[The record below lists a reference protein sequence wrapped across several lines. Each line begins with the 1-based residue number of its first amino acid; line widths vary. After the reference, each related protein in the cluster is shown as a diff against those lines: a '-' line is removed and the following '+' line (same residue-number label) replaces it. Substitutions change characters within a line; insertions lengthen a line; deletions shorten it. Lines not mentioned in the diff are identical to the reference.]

1 MKWELRGGE
10 ASSAGAKHQAVPG
23 RGGGMSGGPSP
34 RPQDGP
40 GLCAGKAGW
49 RGVRGVR
56 PPWQPAGAPGWGLVA
71 AGDLP
76 GTPGTL
82 EAATESA
89 SPPASPHGQAHLC
102 PSLQPLSTA
111 LLLTSSG
118 AQLRHDQPA
127 GMERLLVG

>member
-1 MKWELRGGE
+1 MKWELWGGA

-34 RPQDGP
+34 RPQHGP

-49 RGVRGVR
+49 HGVRGAR
-56 PPWQPAGAPGWGLVA
+56 PPWQLAEAPGQELVA

-82 EAATESA
+82 EAARVSQPSGLTTRAGPPLPLPSA
-89 SPPASPHGQAHLC
+89 
-102 PSLQPLSTA
+102 PLHS

-118 AQLRHDQPA
+118 AQLRHDQPT

>member
-1 MKWELRGGE
+1 MKWELRGGVV
-10 ASSAGAKHQAVPG
+10 SSVGAKHQAVPG
-23 RGGGMSGGPSP
+23 RGGGMSGGPRP
-34 RPQDGP
+34 RPQHGP

-49 RGVRGVR
+49 HGVRGAR
-56 PPWQPAGAPGWGLVA
+56 PPWQPAGAPGWELVA

-82 EAATESA
+82 EEQQSQ
-89 SPPASPHGQAHLC
+89 PA
-102 PSLQPLSTA
+102 LQPHHTGRPPLPLPSA
-111 LLLTSSG
+111 PLHSLLLTSSG